1 MSTSQSNVLE
11 IGAQGSRFTLKG
23 LLGCMRPAQWIK
35 NGFVLAP
42 LVFAAKLNDLPLAAH
57 AFATFAA
64 FCLAA
69 SGVYLWNDTLDAKAD
84 RFHPEKKMRPI
95 PSGQLSGSVAALFG
109 SIFLAA
115 GIALGLALSRATGLL
130 LCSYAVIN
138 ILYAVWLKHM
148 AIIDLMCIAAGF
160 VLRVVAGATAINV
173 EASHWLLMCT
183 FLLAL
188 FLGVAKRR
196 HELGTL
202 TADSALHRPVLGNYT
217 LLWLDQV
224 ATVISGVTI
233 VAYALYTVAPETQ
246 ARFGTDRLIYT
257 VPFVIYGILRYLH
270 LIQGE
275 DGTGNP
281 TGLLL
286 KDKPLVI
293 CIIAWVIA
301 CAAIIY

>member
-1 MSTSQSNVLE
+1 
-11 IGAQGSRFTLKG
+11 
-23 LLGCMRPAQWIK
+23 MRPAQWIK

-42 LVFAAKLNDLPLAAH
+42 LVFAAKLNDFTLQVH
-57 AFATFAA
+57 ALATFAA

-69 SGVYLWNDTLDAKAD
+69 SGIYLWNDSLDCKAD
-84 RFHPEKKMRPI
+84 RFHPDKRMRPI
-95 PSGQLSGSVAALFG
+95 PSGRLSAAVAVMFGSVFMLA
-109 SIFLAA
+109 SI
-115 GIALGLALSRATGLL
+115 GIGLALNRTTGILL
-130 LCSYAVIN
+130 FSYAVIN
-138 ILYAVWLKHM
+138 ILYSVWLKHM

-160 VLRVVAGATAINV
+160 VLRVVAGASAISV
-173 EASHWLLMCT
+173 KASHWLLMCT

-202 TADSALHRPVLGNYT
+202 TADSALHRPVLDNYT
-217 LLWLDQV
+217 LAWLDQV

-246 ARFGTDRLIYT
+246 ARFGTDHLIYT
-257 VPFVIYGILRYLH
+257 VPFVIYAILRYLH

-275 DGTGNP
+275 NGTGNP

-286 KDKPLVI
+286 KDKPLLV
-293 CIIAWVIA
+293 CIGAWVLA
-301 CAAIIY
+301 CAAIIYY